1 MDRPWNNPKTIQS
14 ENPIRGE
21 KLERNLRRPY
31 MDRLRDFEGRRRT
44 ENKSVDKRDK
54 EQERENPGAKMDG
67 PWNNS
72 KRWGGK
78 GDLKN
83 FLQRKRGPK
92 NPGGKI
98 HGRPNKNG
106 P

>member
-1 MDRPWNNPKTIQS
+1 
-14 ENPIRGE
+14 
-21 KLERNLRRPY
+21 
-31 MDRLRDFEGRRRT
+31 MDRLRDFESRRRT

-83 FLQRKRGPK
+83 FFQRKRGLK
-92 NPGGKI
+92 NPGVKI
-98 HGRPNKNG
+98 QGRPNKNG

>member
-1 MDRPWNNPKTIQS
+1 
-14 ENPIRGE
+14 
-21 KLERNLRRPY
+21 
-31 MDRLRDFEGRRRT
+31 MDRLRDFESRRRT

-83 FLQRKRGPK
+83 FLQKKKGPK
-92 NPGGKI
+92 KPRRENPGAAQ
-98 HGRPNKNG
+98 
-106 P
+106 